1 MGVFLKNILLRKFV
15 FEHGAS
21 SESLFA
27 LIQTGKELFRNFLI
41 SVVMLTAE
49 EKGDAAGYKEV
60 AILLMI
66 RYMIR
71 GRA

>member
-15 FEHGAS
+15 FERGAS

-27 LIQTGKELFRNFLI
+27 LIQTEKELFRNFLI
-41 SVVMLTAE
+41 SVVMLTE
-49 EKGDAAGYKEV
+49 EERGDAAGYKEV